1 MKILSLLFA
10 PIKWVFKFL
19 LKCTLVLALLL
30 VIILACGN
38 LWLPRVASWQIRSL
52 TGFDTT
58 IQSSRG
64 SLFRGYVDFRD
75 MSIKNPAKQFNEST
89 FISFNDLG
97 VDIDMTSI
105 FKDTIVFESIV
116 LDIDSITVVKN
127 AEGDHNYS
135 VFIEK
140 IGESKNNKDSGNEK
154 PKASTVAKTSEKK
167 KKPEKNFTI
176 DKLVLSIRSVKTI
189 DESTGTVKEYPIKY
203 RREFSNV
210 SAPSSLVAPL
220 VADLSVYGL
229 GALIQ
234 STIKSIGEL
243 PGVEQIKDG
252 LTKVKDVSTDTVKNI
267 GSKVKGIFSK

>member
-1 MKILSLLFA
+1 M
-10 PIKWVFKFL
+10 
-19 LKCTLVLALLL
+19 LALLL

-140 IGESKNNKDSGNEK
+140 ISESKNSKDSGNEK
-154 PKASTVAKTSEKK
+154 RKTATVAKTSEKK